1 MYHGVKT
8 CVRSNSKLSESFE
21 CLTGVRKGESL
32 SPFLFSMYLND
43 LEDELSKSECEGI
56 DLTTLKLFLLLY
68 ADDITLFSETRKGM
82 QQALDN
88 LHAYCNRWCL
98 TVNVEKTKVMIF
110 RRGGRLCKSD
120 RWLFGTHEVEVVNKI
135 KYLGIVFTSSGSFNE
150 AQKCLAEQRQK
161 AVFALHKYC
170 SKFINL
176 TPAHYCN
183 LFDKLVLPVLCYGC
197 EVWGFHRG
205 EEIEK

>member
-1 MYHGVKT
+1 
-8 CVRSNSKLSESFE
+8 
-21 CLTGVRKGESL
+21 
-32 SPFLFSMYLND
+32 MYLND